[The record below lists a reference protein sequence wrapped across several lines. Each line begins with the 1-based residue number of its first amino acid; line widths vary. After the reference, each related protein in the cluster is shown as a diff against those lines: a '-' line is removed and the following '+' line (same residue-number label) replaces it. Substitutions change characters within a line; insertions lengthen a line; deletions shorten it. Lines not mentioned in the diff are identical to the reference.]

1 MRCSKCGSDNRQ
13 GRKFCTSCRTP
24 LVAACPRC
32 GASIQPDERFC
43 GECGNALGDVAPAA
57 APGVTA
63 PVAVSAGG
71 ERRHLTVLFC
81 DLVGSTELA
90 ARLDPEEWR
99 EMVAAYHHAAAEAIT
114 RFGGHVAKYLG
125 DGVMAY
131 FGWPE
136 AHDNDGER
144 AARAGLA
151 LLEVIAKLNADS
163 PFSSPMSKDGG
174 DKPKL
179 AARVG
184 IDSGGVV
191 VGAGASKDT
200 DVFGETPNIAARLQ
214 ATATPGT
221 VLITAATH
229 RLISGLFVVE
239 ALGPRTLKGIAT
251 PLEVFQVVRPTG
263 VRGRLAAA
271 RSLTPLVGREE
282 ELRLLLSRWQRAREG
297 EGQLALVVGEAGIGK
312 SRLVAEFHDRI
323 RDTPHIWME
332 SAGEQFFENSP
343 FHALTEMLSQWL
355 QLQGAND
362 SEEQLER
369 LERALASAGL
379 KLDEAV
385 PLVAELL
392 QIPVG
397 ERYPALTMVPE
408 QKRRR
413 LFAVLM
419 GSVFGAARLQ
429 PLVMVV
435 EDLHWLDPSTLELQ
449 QLMAEQGATV
459 PLMLL
464 YTARPEFRAPWP
476 MRAHHAQ
483 ITLNR
488 LSARDV
494 REMVALVATRNA
506 LASESVE
513 AVVERTGGVP
523 LFVEELTRAVL
534 ESGGAKLAGREIPVT
549 LHDSLMARLD
559 RLGPAKEVIQV
570 SAVIGGEFSYELL
583 RAVHPVAEPDLQAA
597 LGKLTDAELLY
608 VRGIAPDTIY
618 QFKHALIRDAAYEAL
633 LKSRRREL
641 HRQVALAIDEK
652 FPVFKDAYPEVLAR
666 HWTEAGET
674 EQAVTEWQRAGKA
687 AEARS
692 AFSEAVEAYR
702 QAIALLK
709 LLPESPERELR
720 ELDLTY
726 STVRVLIFTSGFSA
740 PETIQAIERA
750 TALAEQSGNLKQLTD
765 LMISRGGTMFISGAL
780 VAASAVAD
788 RALELA
794 LREGSPESLGRAH
807 TLQIATRHARGDLA
821 GPEEHF
827 TAGLNFFYEPRLRGG
842 SIGSVSAFGNA
853 SFNAWMLGR
862 ADVAR
867 DRAVQMMAAADTNPY
882 GLALSRYYAAM
893 LGAYM
898 REYEQVEALA
908 TQALELS
915 DQHQLTWVTLV
926 SRIALGDARSR
937 LGRTTEGI
945 ELIRQ
950 GMVGLLEMASHF
962 GASSYTAQLATAQ
975 EHAGALADAVE
986 TIEQAL
992 RVNPDEIYYRPEIFR
1007 IRGELRLKQGQSE
1020 LAEADFHQ
1028 AITLAQKM
1036 GAKAWELRTTMSLAR
1051 LLAQQGRRDE
1061 ARMILA
1067 EIYNWFTEGFDT
1079 ADLKEAKA
1087 LLDELSV

>member
-1 MRCSKCGSDNRQ
+1 
-13 GRKFCTSCRTP
+13 
-24 LVAACPRC
+24 
-32 GASIQPDERFC
+32 
-43 GECGNALGDVAPAA
+43 
-57 APGVTA
+57 
-63 PVAVSAGG
+63 
-71 ERRHLTVLFC
+71 
-81 DLVGSTELA
+81 
-90 ARLDPEEWR
+90 
-99 EMVAAYHHAAAEAIT
+99 
-114 RFGGHVAKYLG
+114 
-125 DGVMAY
+125 
-131 FGWPE
+131 
-136 AHDNDGER
+136 
-144 AARAGLA
+144 
-151 LLEVIAKLNADS
+151 
-163 PFSSPMSKDGG
+163 
-174 DKPKL
+174 
-179 AARVG
+179 
-184 IDSGGVV
+184 
-191 VGAGASKDT
+191 
-200 DVFGETPNIAARLQ
+200 
-214 ATATPGT
+214 
-221 VLITAATH
+221 
-229 RLISGLFVVE
+229 
-239 ALGPRTLKGIAT
+239 
-251 PLEVFQVVRPTG
+251 
-263 VRGRLAAA
+263 
-271 RSLTPLVGREE
+271 
-282 ELRLLLSRWQRAREG
+282 
-297 EGQLALVVGEAGIGK
+297 
-312 SRLVAEFHDRI
+312 
-323 RDTPHIWME
+323 
-332 SAGEQFFENSP
+332 
-343 FHALTEMLSQWL
+343 
-355 QLQGAND
+355 
-362 SEEQLER
+362 
-369 LERALASAGL
+369 
-379 KLDEAV
+379 
-385 PLVAELL
+385 
-392 QIPVG
+392 
-397 ERYPALTMVPE
+397 
-408 QKRRR
+408 
-413 LFAVLM
+413 
-419 GSVFGAARLQ
+419 
-429 PLVMVV
+429 
-435 EDLHWLDPSTLELQ
+435 
-449 QLMAEQGATV
+449 
-459 PLMLL
+459 
-464 YTARPEFRAPWP
+464 

>member
-1 MRCSKCGSDNRQ
+1 
-13 GRKFCTSCRTP
+13 
-24 LVAACPRC
+24 
-32 GASIQPDERFC
+32 
-43 GECGNALGDVAPAA
+43 
-57 APGVTA
+57 
-63 PVAVSAGG
+63 
-71 ERRHLTVLFC
+71 
-81 DLVGSTELA
+81 
-90 ARLDPEEWR
+90 
-99 EMVAAYHHAAAEAIT
+99 MVAAYHHAAAEAIT

-449 QLMAEQGATV
+449 QLLAEQGATV